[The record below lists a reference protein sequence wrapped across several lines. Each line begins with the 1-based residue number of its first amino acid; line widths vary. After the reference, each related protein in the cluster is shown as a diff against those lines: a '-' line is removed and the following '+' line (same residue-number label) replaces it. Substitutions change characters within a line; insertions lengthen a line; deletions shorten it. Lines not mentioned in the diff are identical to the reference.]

1 MKIYH
6 LAFAF
11 LLSLSLTA
19 QDSVDNGW
27 TEEKVIEEQSFMD
40 ANIQIMVGKYEE
52 AIKLLKDIYKNDSS
66 NPGLNFQ
73 MAQVY
78 GSLNDLPSAIKHGKK
93 AVNAS
98 PNNEFYNLLLGNL
111 YIESNQMSEAI
122 SALDKLIVLQP
133 EKTEYY
139 DMLARAQLR
148 TGDYSK
154 AVATFDKLETQVG
167 FSEDLALRKVD
178 ILDEN
183 GKSSEVIKVLQ
194 KLVTEYPETMR
205 YRYNLASYYKNLGK
219 DKEAR
224 KVYEEIMQIDPEDAT
239 ANLAMLDNPDNPK
252 DEKGYL
258 SALQP
263 LIENDQIPLDKKILE
278 MIPYLERLG
287 TEPDLGGPLLKIGK
301 TLVQLHPNEAKVHA
315 MYADIFNGLGNTDK
329 AIEQYEKT
337 IALNDN
343 VYTVWEQLIMA
354 YNEKGDYTAMAAR
367 AEKAIDLY
375 PNKASAYYLYAS
387 AKISSGQ
394 LDEAADYLQD
404 AQMIAGKDL
413 YHKAN
418 VENQRARL
426 AIKQKRYDDAA
437 KHLSISSEWSM
448 GQDPQ
453 SVELLGDLASL
464 KGDKVKAIEYWKKA
478 EKLGSLN
485 SQLSAKIA
493 KGSL

>member
-6 LAFAF
+6 LVFTC
-11 LLSLSLTA
+11 LLSFSLTA
-19 QDSVDNGW
+19 QDNVDNGW
-27 TEEKVIEEQSFMD
+27 TEEKVTLEQSFMD
-40 ANIQIMVGKYEE
+40 ANIQIMIGKYDE
-52 AIKLLKDIYKNDSS
+52 AIKILKEIYKQDSS

-78 GSLNDLPSAIKHGKK
+78 GSLNDLPSAIKHAKK
-93 AVNAS
+93 ALSES
-98 PNNEFYNLLLGNL
+98 PDNEFYNLLLGNL
-111 YIESNQMSEAI
+111 YVESNQMGEAVQV
-122 SALDKLIVLQP
+122 LDKLIVLQP
-133 EKTEYY
+133 EKTGYY
-139 DMLARAQLR
+139 DMLARAHLR
-148 TGDYSK
+148 TGDYNK
-154 AVATFDKLETQVG
+154 AIATFDQLETQLG

-183 GKSSEVIKVLQ
+183 GKSEEVIKVLQ
-194 KLVTEYPETMR
+194 RLVSVYPETMR
-205 YRYNLASYYKNLGK
+205 YRYNLASYHKNQGNDK
-219 DKEAR
+219 DAL
-224 KVYEEIMQIDPEDAT
+224 KVYKEILELEPEDPT

-263 LIENDQIPLDKKILE
+263 LIESDKIPLDKKILE

-287 TEPDLGGPLLKIGK
+287 SEPELGGPLLKIGK
-301 TLVQLHPNEAKVHA
+301 TLVQLHPNEAKVRA

-337 IALNDN
+337 IELNDN

-354 YNEKGDYTAMAAR
+354 YDQKGDYTAMATR
-367 AEKAIDLY
+367 AEDAMDLY

-387 AKISSGQ
+387 AKISSGE
-394 LDEAADYLQD
+394 LEEAADYLQD
-404 AQMIAGKDL
+404 AEMIAGKDL

-418 VENQRARL
+418 VENQKARL
-426 AIKQKRYDDAA
+426 AMKQKRFDDAA

-464 KGDKVKAIEYWKKA
+464 KGDKTKAIDYWKKA

-485 SQLSAKIA
+485 PKLSAKITR
-493 KGSL
+493 GSL